1 MTLFNKIKGD
11 RVIWMVVILLSL
23 ASILVVYSSI
33 VALAYRYKSGN
44 TEYYLFKHA
53 LIIGFGLLLMYLIH
67 NVRYT
72 LFSRISQIAFFIA
85 IPLLLFTLVKGVSA
99 GEASRWLR
107 IPWLN
112 LTFQTSDFA
121 KLALIVYVARVLSQK
136 QDQIKDFKGAFIPI
150 VVPVVII
157 CGLILPANFS
167 TAALLFL
174 TCIILMFIGRIA
186 IKYILSLI
194 GVGIL
199 CLGIFVGIVFAFPH
213 LSNRVSTWKSR
224 IENFSSGTSEN
235 NYQAEQAKIAIA
247 LGGVTGKGPGGS
259 TQRNF
264 LPQASSDFIFA
275 ILLEEYGFFT
285 GGLLMFLYLI
295 ILFRAVRIAGKAE
308 KMFGSLLVIGLSFS
322 LVFQAMVNMA
332 VAVNL
337 FPVTGQPLPFVSMG
351 GTSIWFSS
359 IAIGMVLSVSA
370 DLDRPKLKT
379 DEPI

>member
-1 MTLFNKIKGD
+1 MTLLNKIKGD

-107 IPWLN
+107 IPGLN

-167 TAALLFL
+167 TSALLFL
-174 TCIILMFIGRIA
+174 TCIVLMFIGRIA

-199 CLGIFVGIVFAFPH
+199 CLGIFIGIVFAFPH

-370 DLDRPKLKT
+370 DLDRPKLPA

>member
-1 MTLFNKIKGD
+1 
-11 RVIWMVVILLSL
+11 
-23 ASILVVYSSI
+23 
-33 VALAYRYKSGN
+33 
-44 TEYYLFKHA
+44 
-53 LIIGFGLLLMYLIH
+53 
-67 NVRYT
+67 
-72 LFSRISQIAFFIA
+72 
-85 IPLLLFTLVKGVSA
+85 
-99 GEASRWLR
+99 
-107 IPWLN
+107 
-112 LTFQTSDFA
+112 
-121 KLALIVYVARVLSQK
+121 
-136 QDQIKDFKGAFIPI
+136 
-150 VVPVVII
+150 
-157 CGLILPANFS
+157 
-167 TAALLFL
+167 
-174 TCIILMFIGRIA
+174 MFIGRIA

-199 CLGIFVGIVFAFPH
+199 CLGIFIGIVFAFPH

-370 DLDRPKLKT
+370 DLDRPKLPA